1 MTRPGQAGVDPHAD
15 DLEEEQGAQEDQQ
28 VPPAPEDHGQRHHRQ
43 PDHGDPPAAAG
54 RLDPPGEIGQPGRPH
69 LREQAQAPGVGP
81 VSEPEP
87 RGVRRDQEG
96 AGHDHDRQHQPGRGA
111 DRERMRQGRRRAGG
125 APPAGR
131 SMRRDAAG
139 RGARRNGVLGVLAHR
154 ARPPGAVTPRAAG
167 SSHHACAGPLRLG
180 VCASCLHAR
189 SPLPPRTS
197 LCGAAELV
205 DLSGVAAD
213 VEMIGAVRAALRG
226 AAQPELARPMQA
238 YMKSA
243 TPFLGVRV
251 PMMRTLTR
259 AEAKLRPFTSSAD
272 LIDTVLRLWREAG
285 YREERYAAIALLDT
299 PAARR
304 LRDPAVLPTLRE
316 LIVTGAW
323 WDYVDELAHR
333 VGDLLLSWPAE
344 VRPALLTWTRS
355 DDRWLRRAAIIC
367 QLGTRDRADVE
378 LLTTAIESAIS
389 DSDFFLRKAIGWA
402 LRDYAR
408 TDPAWVRSFAE
419 THELSPLSRR
429 EALKHLS

>member
-1 MTRPGQAGVDPHAD
+1 M
-15 DLEEEQGAQEDQQ
+15 
-28 VPPAPEDHGQRHHRQ
+28 
-43 PDHGDPPAAAG
+43 
-54 RLDPPGEIGQPGRPH
+54 
-69 LREQAQAPGVGP
+69 
-81 VSEPEP
+81 
-87 RGVRRDQEG
+87 
-96 AGHDHDRQHQPGRGA
+96 
-111 DRERMRQGRRRAGG
+111 
-125 APPAGR
+125 
-131 SMRRDAAG
+131 
-139 RGARRNGVLGVLAHR
+139 
-154 ARPPGAVTPRAAG
+154 
-167 SSHHACAGPLRLG
+167 
-180 VCASCLHAR
+180 
-189 SPLPPRTS
+189 
-197 LCGAAELV
+197 
-205 DLSGVAAD
+205 AAD
-213 VEMIGAVRAALRG
+213 VELIGAVRAALRG

-259 AEAKLRPFTSSAD
+259 AEAKLRPFTTSAD

-304 LRDPAVLPTLRE
+304 LRDPAVLQTLRE

-355 DDRWLRRAAIIC
+355 DDRWLRRASIIC

-378 LLTTAIESAIS
+378 LLTTAIESALG

-408 TDPAWVRSFAE
+408 TDPSWVRSFAE

-429 EALKHLS
+429 EALKHLA

>member
-1 MTRPGQAGVDPHAD
+1 VGGGDGVDD
-15 DLEEEQGAQEDQQ
+15 
-28 VPPAPEDHGQRHHRQ
+28 R
-43 PDHGDPPAAAG
+43 
-54 RLDPPGEIGQPGRPH
+54 
-69 LREQAQAPGVGP
+69 QAQAVA
-81 VSEPEP
+81 
-87 RGVRRDQEG
+87 GVRVSAPRAESLEG
-96 AGHDHDRQHQPGRGA
+96 LEQ
-111 DRERMRQGRRRAGG
+111 
-125 APPAGR
+125 
-131 SMRRDAAG
+131 AG
-139 RGARRNGVLGVLAHR
+139 RGPSRVFVRRRRVVY
-154 ARPPGAVTPRAAG
+154 
-167 SSHHACAGPLRLG
+167 
-180 VCASCLHAR
+180 
-189 SPLPPRTS
+189 
-197 LCGAAELV
+197 
-205 DLSGVAAD
+205 LSGVTAD
-213 VEMIGAVRAALRG
+213 VELIGAVRAALRG

-251 PMMRTLTR
+251 PVMRTLTR
-259 AEAKLRPFTSSAD
+259 AEAKLRPFITSAD

-304 LRDPAVLPTLRE
+304 LRDPAVLQTLQE

-344 VRPALLTWTRS
+344 VRPAVLTWTRS
-355 DDRWLRRAAIIC
+355 DDRWLRRASIIC
-367 QLGTRDRADVE
+367 QLGMRDRADVE
-378 LLTTAIESAIS
+378 LLTIAIESAIN

-419 THELSPLSRR
+419 TRELSPLSRR